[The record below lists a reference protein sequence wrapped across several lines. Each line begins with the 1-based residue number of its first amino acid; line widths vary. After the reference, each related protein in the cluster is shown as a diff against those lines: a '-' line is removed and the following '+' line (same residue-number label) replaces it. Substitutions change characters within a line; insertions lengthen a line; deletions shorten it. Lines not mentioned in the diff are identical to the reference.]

1 MGIDPNTNL
10 SKSSRLEVDSVLGGY
25 KVNAELQACTDVW
38 VVRSASLHNIYMYYI
53 VC

>member
-1 MGIDPNTNL
+1 MGIDPNTDL

-38 VVRSASLHNIYMYYI
+38 VVCSTSLHNINYACTI
-53 VC
+53 